1 MKKNIELFVE
11 TDIVQY
17 YSKAI
22 IKNSKGEK
30 ILSIG
35 GVSSINK
42 EKAETNALIKMR
54 REIMCIIENLEKNKE
69 TKHESWFIKKGTS
82 MVESKEISLKEL
94 KYIKAKLDDMFKPPI
109 KKTSSIKK
117 II

>member
-1 MKKNIELFVE
+1 MKKHLELFVE

-30 ILSIG
+30 MLSIS

-42 EKAETNALIKMR
+42 EKAETNALLKIR
-54 REIMCIIENLEKNKE
+54 REVTAILENLKKS
-69 TKHESWFIKKGTS
+69 KQVKYESWFVKKGS
-82 MVESKEISLKEL
+82 LMVESQEITKEEL
-94 KYIKAKLDDMFKPPI
+94 EYIKSKLDDMFKPLV
-109 KKTSSIKK
+109 KKSGSIKK